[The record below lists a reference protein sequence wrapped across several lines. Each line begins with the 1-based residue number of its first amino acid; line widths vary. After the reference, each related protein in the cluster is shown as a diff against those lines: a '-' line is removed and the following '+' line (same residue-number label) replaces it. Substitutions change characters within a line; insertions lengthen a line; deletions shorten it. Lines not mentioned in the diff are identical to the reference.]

1 MTLPRYGV
9 INVKIT
15 KYLEHVVFVIL
26 IDVTVLLLKNQNIT

>member
-9 INVKIT
+9 VNVKIM